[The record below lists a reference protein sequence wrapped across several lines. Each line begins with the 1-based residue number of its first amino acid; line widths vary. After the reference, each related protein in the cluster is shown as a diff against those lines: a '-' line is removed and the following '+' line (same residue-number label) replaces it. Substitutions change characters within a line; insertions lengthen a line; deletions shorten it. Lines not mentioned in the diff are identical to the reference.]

1 MLHDA
6 KNYLN
11 YHPCPLLTQAGKSLG
26 NQLFPCVRG
35 EPEGVVVARESDF
48 FHALCL

>member
-1 MLHDA
+1 M
-6 KNYLN
+6 
-11 YHPCPLLTQAGKSLG
+11 LG

-48 FHALCL
+48 SCALYKQRES